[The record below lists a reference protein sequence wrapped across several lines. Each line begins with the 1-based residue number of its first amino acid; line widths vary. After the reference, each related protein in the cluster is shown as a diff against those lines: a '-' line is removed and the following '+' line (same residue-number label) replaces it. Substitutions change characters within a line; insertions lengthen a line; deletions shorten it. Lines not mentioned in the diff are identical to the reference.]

1 MKNRYAAVIIAA
13 LLLAGCASAPPYP
26 ANTAVV
32 SQMGEEAALEKLKKI
47 LKQAAAPQ
55 VTPNSVDVTSEYY
68 FYQALDIAMYGRGFV
83 SKKVFFKEVDHVEV
97 WESRGH
103 TYVKLVG
110 DKKLD
115 QLKWDSETDAKDFA
129 DLVMSFKQGGGSGG
143 EKPAT
148 VKDKTSD
155 SEEKPADGEKPAE

>member
-1 MKNRYAAVIIAA
+1 MKNRTVLAVA
-13 LLLAGCASAPPYP
+13 LVTALLAGCGAGAPPYA

-32 SQMGEEAALEKLKKI
+32 SQLGEEAALEKLRKI

-55 VTPNSVDVTSEYY
+55 VTPNSVDVTNEYY

-110 DKKLD
+110 EKKLD
-115 QLKWDSETDAKDFA
+115 QMKWDSETDAKDFA
-129 DLVMSFKQGGGSGG
+129 DLVMSFKSGGGGG
-143 EKPAT
+143 GGAKKQA
-148 VKDKTSD
+148 
-155 SEEKPADGEKPAE
+155 PADGDAPAEDEKASP